1 MLCNK
6 IKLYN
11 SLTLSYLGLFTHFQ
25 FLKTTLSMTYGNLN
39 AQVPYEYVSI
49 DVELQYVKGLRFV
62 WNLLF
67 GCKFIDTYCNQ
78 SYYSKTRRTIMYI
91 K

>member
-39 AQVPYEYVSI
+39 AQVLYEYVSI
-49 DVELQYVKGLRFV
+49 DVKLQ
-62 WNLLF
+62 
-67 GCKFIDTYCNQ
+67 
-78 SYYSKTRRTIMYI
+78 
-91 K
+91 